1 MSDHQLINQLAGL
14 CGISSEYLDA
24 DGLPVTIT
32 PENKIPPLQAMG
44 FDSGSKQS
52 IKKAIEQKLSEKW
65 QQTIPAVAV
74 LHQNKPFAID
84 IRLSEKKLPEQFKIT
99 VTLEYGEVRIFRR
112 ELNDLTIIEK
122 GKTGKDPKVCLSL
135 PLPADLPL
143 GYHQL
148 EVEGIGS
155 TCSLIVAPET
165 CYEPEAL
172 IKGGKIWGSGIQLYS
187 VRSKNNW
194 GMGDYRDLND
204 MVSQLAD
211 NGADFVGLNPVHA
224 LYADNPLHCSPYSP
238 SSRTY
243 SNVLYI
249 NPEQVPEFSE
259 CEVARQRFAEEDFQS
274 RLSEAQ
280 QQDYVDYETVASL
293 KFEILEKL
301 YDFFCK
307 VHLKNNTDRAAAFID
322 YCNENGESL
331 RQFATFDALFEHFR
345 KKDPM
350 NWGWPCWPQAYQ
362 TPDTKEVK
370 AFVKKNEKR
379 IRYFEFLQWLAS
391 EQFSVAQKTATNK
404 GMMVGVYRDLAVG
417 VDRGGADTWSN
428 PSLYC
433 LDASTGAPPDA
444 LGPQGQNWGLPPFNP
459 MVLQEQKYEP
469 FIRMIRN
476 NMRDCGALRIDHA
489 MGLFRLWWC
498 PNGKSAAYGA
508 YVHYPLQD
516 LLGIIKLESRR
527 LNCLVFG
534 EDLGTVP
541 KEIEVALPPA
551 RLYSSLNGIHLQ
563 EGDRY
568 PMPDTYKPR
577 AMANLT
583 CHDTP
588 PLKGW
593 WEEKDLDVAN
603 GLGIFDDERTH
614 KERIDREYTRKA
626 VVNTLAMIG
635 ELPYGI
641 NPHAENSPAFSRELM
656 ERFTYYLALASS
668 RITNVQLEDCM
679 MINTSVNVPGTS
691 TEYPNWRRRLTENLD
706 EFFAN
711 EDNRRFFHNI
721 SQCRKA

>member
-1 MSDHQLINQLAGL
+1 MSDNQLINQLAGL
-14 CGISSEYLDA
+14 CGISSEYLDSE
-24 DGLPVTIT
+24 GLPVTIA
-32 PENKIPPLQAMG
+32 PENKIPPLEAMG
-44 FDSGSKQS
+44 FNVSSKES
-52 IKKAIEQKLSEKW
+52 IKKAIKQKSDEKW
-65 QQTIPAVAV
+65 NQSIPAVVV
-74 LHQNKPFAID
+74 LHQNKPFAIE
-84 IRLSEKKLPEQFKIT
+84 IRLPEKKLPEQFEIT
-99 VTLEYGEVRIFRR
+99 VTLEYGEIRMFKRDLN
-112 ELNDLTIIEK
+112 ELTVVESAK
-122 GKTGKDPKVCLSL
+122 VGKNNKVCLSL

-143 GYHQL
+143 GYHHL
-148 EVEGIGS
+148 NIEGIAS
-155 TCSLIVAPET
+155 ACSLIVAPET

-172 IKGGKIWGSGIQLYS
+172 MSGGKIWGSGIQLYS
-187 VRSKNNW
+187 VRSENNW

-249 NPEQVPEFSE
+249 NPELVPEFSE
-259 CEVARQRFAEEDFQS
+259 CELTRQLFAKDDFQMH
-274 RLSEAQ
+274 LAEAR
-280 QQDYVDYETVASL
+280 QQDYVDYETVATL
-293 KFEILEKL
+293 KFEVLETL
-301 YDFFCK
+301 YDYFCK
-307 VHLKNNTDRAAAFID
+307 VHLKQNTERANAFHAFCQD
-322 YCNENGESL
+322 NGESL

-345 KKDPM
+345 KQDIM
-350 NWGWPCWPQAYQ
+350 SWGWPCWPEAYQ

-391 EQFSVAQKTATNK
+391 EQFAAAQKTATEK

-459 MVLQEQKYEP
+459 LVLQEQRYEP

-541 KEIEVALPPA
+541 KEIEAALPPA

-568 PMPDTYKPR
+568 PMPSSFKPR

-588 PLKGW
+588 PLRGW
-593 WEEKDLDVAN
+593 WEEKDLDLAN
-603 GLGIFDDERTH
+603 TLGIFDDERTH
-614 KERIDREYTRKA
+614 QERLDREYTRKA
-626 VVNTLAMIG
+626 VINTLAMIG
-635 ELPYGI
+635 ELPSGI
-641 NPHAENSPAFSRELM
+641 NPYDEKSPGFSRELM
-656 ERFTYYLALASS
+656 ERFTYYLALAESQ
-668 RITNVQLEDCM
+668 ITNVQLEDCM
-679 MINTSVNVPGTS
+679 MIDTSVNVPGTS
-691 TEYPNWRRRLTENLD
+691 EEYPNWRRRLTVNLG
-706 EFFAN
+706 EFFSDQ
-711 EDNRRFFHNI
+711 ENRRFFHNI
-721 SQCRKA
+721 SQCRQA